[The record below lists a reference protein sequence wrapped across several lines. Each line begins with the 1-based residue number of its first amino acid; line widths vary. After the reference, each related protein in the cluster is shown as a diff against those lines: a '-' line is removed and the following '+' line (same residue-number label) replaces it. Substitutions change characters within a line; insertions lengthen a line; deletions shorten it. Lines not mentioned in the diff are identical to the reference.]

1 MLQQS
6 NTSYFIFRPTLIILL
21 ISHLSKYFQVN
32 CLLVRCNILLS
43 IFPLLNF
50 EVKIS
55 KSASRAHYAD
65 PFKYIQCYFYTL
77 HGCRSHKQSSGAV
90 ARAPRG
96 SPVLVA
102 LAMSG
107 TQKSR
112 IQRLP
117 LRTPLSS
124 SPFSHW
130 LAAH

>member
-1 MLQQS
+1 MKSS
-6 NTSYFIFRPTLIILL
+6 NISIFKPTLIILL
-21 ISHLSKYFQVN
+21 VLHSLKCISKSTVFYFI
-32 CLLVRCNILLS
+32 RCNMLLS
-43 IFPLLNF
+43 IFPLLDF

-55 KSASRAHYAD
+55 KSASRTLRAD
-65 PFKYIQCYFYTL
+65 PFKYIQCYSYTL
-77 HGCRSHKQSSGAV
+77 HGCRSHKQSSGAA

-102 LAMSG
+102 LTVLA

-117 LRTPLSS
+117 LQTSLSRHP
-124 SPFSHW
+124 PFSHW